1 MERDSGR
8 TGLLGL
14 LRASGA
20 GNTRCADCG
29 APDPEWASYTLGVFI
44 CLNCSGIHRNLPEIS
59 RVKSLRLDFWE
70 HDLVEFMK
78 KHGNLCAKAIY
89 EAEVPPFY
97 YVPQSKDCLVLRE
110 QWIRAK
116 YERKEFVATSISH
129 DACTS
134 GSREGFLW
142 KRGRDSKQF
151 LPRQFI
157 LSARDG
163 VLKYYTK
170 ESKGPKAVI
179 SIKDLNAMFQTEK
192 IQNSHGLQI
201 TYSEGGQTRNLF
213 VYHESGKEIVDWF
226 NAIRA
231 ARFHYLRTTFPT
243 APESE
248 LVPKITRSYFK
259 EGYMEKTGPTHKE
272 VFKKRWFSLDSQER
286 NLIYFKDPLDAF
298 ETGRV
303 IIGSK
308 EHGYEVR
315 ASLPRGVKGRRWKAG
330 LTIVTP
336 KREFVFACEND
347 REQKEWM
354 EALNEI
360 ISQPMTA

>member
-1 MERDSGR
+1 MESYSGR
-8 TGLLGL
+8 MALLGL
-14 LRASGA
+14 LQASGA
-20 GNTRCADCG
+20 GNTHCADCG
-29 APDPEWASYTLGVFI
+29 VPDPEWASYKLGVFI
-44 CLNCSGIHRNLPEIS
+44 CLNCSGIHRNLSEIS

-129 DACTS
+129 EACTS

-157 LSARDG
+157 LSASDG

-170 ESKGPKAVI
+170 E
-179 SIKDLNAMFQTEK
+179 
-192 IQNSHGLQI
+192 
-201 TYSEGGQTRNLF
+201 
-213 VYHESGKEIVDWF
+213 EIVDWF

-231 ARFHYLRTTFPT
+231 ARFHYLRTAFPT
-243 APESE
+243 APVSE

-272 VFKKRWFSLDSQER
+272 IFKKRWFSLDSQER
-286 NLIYFKDPLDAF
+286 NLIYFKDPLAAF

-315 ASLPRGVKGRRWKAG
+315 ASLPRGVKGKRWKAG
-330 LTIVTP
+330 FTIVTP
-336 KREFVFACEND
+336 KREFVLTCEND

>member
-1 MERDSGR
+1 
-8 TGLLGL
+8 
-14 LRASGA
+14 
-20 GNTRCADCG
+20 
-29 APDPEWASYTLGVFI
+29 
-44 CLNCSGIHRNLPEIS
+44 
-59 RVKSLRLDFWE
+59 
-70 HDLVEFMK
+70 MK

-116 YERKEFVATSISH
+116 YERKEFIATSISH

-192 IQNSHGLQI
+192 IPNSHGLQI
-201 TYSEGGQTRNLF
+201 TYNEGGRTRNLF
-213 VYHESGKEIVDWF
+213 VYHESGK
-226 NAIRA
+226 
-231 ARFHYLRTTFPT
+231 
-243 APESE
+243 
-248 LVPKITRSYFK
+248 LVPQITRSYFK
-259 EGYMEKTGPTHKE
+259 EGYMEKTGPT
-272 VFKKRWFSLDSQER
+272 
-286 NLIYFKDPLDAF
+286 DAF

-347 REQKEWM
+347 REQEEWM